1 MKHAMGDT
9 KFCCIYVDQQKWS
22 CMSNYIR
29 VITRQNG
36 TSGVIIVQN
45 CLCHHNALAMCH
57 YSAIIII
64 VCHYNVVIVFVMN

>member
-1 MKHAMGDT
+1 
-9 KFCCIYVDQQKWS
+9 
-22 CMSNYIR
+22 MSNYIR